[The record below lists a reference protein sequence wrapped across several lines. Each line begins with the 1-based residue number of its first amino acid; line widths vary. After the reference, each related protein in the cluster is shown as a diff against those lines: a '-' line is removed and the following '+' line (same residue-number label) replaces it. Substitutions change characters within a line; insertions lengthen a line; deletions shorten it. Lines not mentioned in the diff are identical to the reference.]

1 MDGLVPRIVWPM
13 LTESQ
18 IWAILLACVMMC
30 ADVLVGF
37 LGACIRHDIQSSKM
51 RAGLMHKIMVLIII
65 AVAYLLGVGLGYVS
79 GIDVTIPST
88 EVVCGYV
95 IVMELASVLE
105 NVGKA
110 WPEFSGTQLYKAF
123 EHIVKESDN
132 GKDSTDNVA
141 R

>member
-1 MDGLVPRIVWPM
+1 MNGFVPPIVWPM

-18 IWAILLACVMMC
+18 TWAVLLACIMMC

-37 LGACIRHDIQSSKM
+37 IGACIRHDVSSSKM
-51 RAGLMHKIMVLIII
+51 RTGLMHKVLVLVII
-65 AVAYLLGVGLGYVS
+65 AVAYVLGVGVGYIG
-79 GIDVTIPST
+79 GIDANIPST

-105 NVGKA
+105 NVSRA

-123 EHIVKESDN
+123 ESLTREGGKN
-132 GKDSTDNVA
+132 GNRD
-141 R
+141 

>member
-1 MDGLVPRIVWPM
+1 MEGFVPPIVWPI

-18 IWAILLACVMMC
+18 VWAIMLACVMMC

-37 LGACIRHDIQSSKM
+37 LGACIRHDVQSAKM
-51 RAGLMHKIMVLIII
+51 RTGLMHKVMVLVII
-65 AVAYLLGVGLGYVS
+65 AVAYVLGVGLGYVS
-79 GIDVTIPST
+79 GVDVTIPST

-123 EHIVKESDN
+123 EHIVKENDN
-132 GKDSTDNVA
+132 GKNDADNA
-141 R
+141 S